1 MKMALDMALN
11 LHFWRL
17 GVEGDDTMGCSLIVS
32 MTSGTINF

>member
-1 MKMALDMALN
+1 MALD

-32 MTSGTINF
+32 LTSDTIDFLIR